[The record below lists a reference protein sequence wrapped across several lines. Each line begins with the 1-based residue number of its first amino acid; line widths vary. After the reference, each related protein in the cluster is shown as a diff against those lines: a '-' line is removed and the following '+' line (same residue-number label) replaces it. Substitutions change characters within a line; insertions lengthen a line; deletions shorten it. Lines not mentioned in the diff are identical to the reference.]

1 MSLAHSYLYQ
11 GNVLHDQNLKIQD
24 ISDHLNQSKSTMW
37 IDFLEPTL
45 EELSEI
51 AQELDLHELAIEDS
65 VHSLQRPKVDY
76 YDSHFFITCHALSLD
91 TQSGML
97 HPTEI
102 NVFIKDNCIITV
114 RKNNRF
120 DMDSVL
126 RRWVNPSHRSD
137 IDVSFMLYGL
147 LDVVV
152 DGYIDIVDKF
162 DEYYDAIGQD
172 IFEDI
177 PLDQVH
183 QKEWFTMRRS
193 LVKFHRM
200 VVSQRESINRLLKR
214 EYDLVSVDMHPYFQ
228 DIYDHI
234 IRVSESAD
242 ALRDLMTSIV
252 EANISLRDYRQN
264 QIVKQVTS
272 WAAIVAVPTLITGY
286 YGMNVPYP
294 GSGATSGVIVS
305 TLLMVLCPA
314 WLYIIFKRKN
324 WI

>member
-1 MSLAHSYLYQ
+1 MSLAHAYLYQ
-11 GNVLHDQNLKIQD
+11 ENVIHDKNLKIHD
-24 ISDHLNQSKSTMW
+24 ISDHLNKSQSTMW
-37 IDFLEPTL
+37 IDYLEPTL

-65 VHSLQRPKVDY
+65 VHSHQRPKVDY

-91 TQSGML
+91 TKTGL
-97 HPTEI
+97 LEPTEI
-102 NVFIKDNCIITV
+102 NVFIKDNCMITV
-114 RKNNRF
+114 RKNTRF
-120 DMDSVL
+120 NMDVVL
-126 RRWVNPSHRSD
+126 RRWTNPSHRSD
-137 IDVSFMLYGL
+137 VDVSFMLYGL

-152 DGYIDIVDKF
+152 DGYIEIAGKF

-200 VVSQRESINRLLKR
+200 VVSLRESINRLLKR

-294 GSGATSGVIVS
+294 GSGSTSGVIVS

-314 WLYIIFKRKN
+314 WLYIIFKKKN